1 MPIFLNHMSLLM
13 HRTGHIHNLGS
24 CVLAIGGR
32 SLFFHWQQKALVPA
46 ILPSHTMA
54 AAYPIMIDFGSLLGL
69 GTPEKQ
75 QKRAGNGTEDPT
87 PEKQSM
93 GQETPVLSDS
103 EESDSP
109 EADGDCIDY
118 RSRLG
123 SRPRQ
128 RRSTQGGIR
137 KTFNKNRKTLN
148 VKQTQMMKKWR
159 PSDDKWYPGKKI
171 PGDLAQSDVQKTLQS
186 FWRMHREEWSEEEPQ
201 LKHIIEMP
209 GEVSEYCLA
218 CAICM
223 AYRMAHPED
232 KGCKRCMLAMG
243 KHTHVR
249 KADLLRHVQG
259 GSRTLHMRAL
269 AWKKENDGAMEAQAK
284 EDSRL
289 STMHPIFRDCVSVRV
304 LVLKF

>member
-1 MPIFLNHMSLLM
+1 M
-13 HRTGHIHNLGS
+13 
-24 CVLAIGGR
+24 
-32 SLFFHWQQKALVPA
+32 PA

-54 AAYPIMIDFGSLLGL
+54 AACPMIDFGSIFGL

-109 EADGDCIDY
+109 EADGDCIEY
-118 RSRLG
+118 SLRT
-123 SRPRQ
+123 RPRLS
-128 RRSTQGGIR
+128 RSAQGMIR
-137 KTFNKNRKTLN
+137 KKFNKNRKTL
-148 VKQTQMMKKWR
+148 TMKTWK

-171 PGDLAQSDVQKTLQS
+171 PGHLAKSDVQETLQS
-186 FWRMHREEWSEEEPQ
+186 FWRTHHEEWSEEEPQ
-201 LKHIIEMP
+201 LKHIIETP

-218 CAICM
+218 CEICV
-223 AYRMAHPED
+223 AYRMAHPDD
-232 KGCKRCMLAMG
+232 KACKRCRLAMG
-243 KHTHVR
+243 KHMHVR

-259 GSRTLHMRAL
+259 GSGTLHMRAL

-289 STMHPIFRDCVSVRV
+289 STMHPIFRDCVSVGV